1 LENNFRVLKEIDIK
15 EVLALP
21 NIKRY
26 ELFIQLIVSNKEVY
40 GLYNDGWAVQGDG
53 NSNFFFPVWPDE
65 AFAKIMISD
74 NWKQYHPKQITLT
87 DFYNVHLA
95 QFESKNVKLSIFP
108 TLHHNT
114 LLVKPDV
121 LKRDIEIALVKLN

>member
-15 EVLALP
+15 EVLDLP

-26 ELFIQLIVSNKEVY
+26 DLFIQLIVSNKEVY

-53 NSNFFFPVWPDE
+53 NGNFFFPVWPDE
-65 AFAKIMISD
+65 AFAKLMISD
-74 NWKQYHPKQITLT
+74 NWKQYHPKQIALT